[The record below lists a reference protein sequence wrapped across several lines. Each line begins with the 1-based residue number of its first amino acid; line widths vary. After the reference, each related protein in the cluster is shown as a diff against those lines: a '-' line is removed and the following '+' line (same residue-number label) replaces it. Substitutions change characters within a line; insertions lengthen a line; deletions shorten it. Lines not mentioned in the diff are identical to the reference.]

1 MQKLSFFVII
11 YTGDFM
17 TFKGRSK
24 FKERKYSYIRKKETE
39 NEEEEKILPKVGK
52 IVLYSPL
59 LLLGVV
65 GKIIDKN
72 SAKKDINTK
81 KFKEQHSSKQE
92 NNSKTKKD
100 NININNKKITIVPTK
115 NNFSLK
121 ENTNYISNNS
131 PKSMEISI
139 KEESNQVK
147 EIKKLEQKIF
157 LKLSK
162 KINFLENECQE
173 VQSKEYM
180 LNKYSSDK
188 QIYDEAIKIKQEVEA
203 LIKKVQEINETY
215 SILKDNELI
224 KDPSS
229 LNDSLLI
236 EDIIKYRD
244 MITNSEYDNIPKKIR
259 LLNAYENIND
269 LVEKL
274 KIKTD
279 NYYSIKTKRAKQ
291 LSNRDKK
298 YNQYKKK
305 TLNIKEINHKYDQ
318 SIKEYNEYQKEL
330 LNKINNIDIKTYT
343 EYKLKG
349 MDNFLSTTCRYLGL
363 MALFPLRGIIPR
375 IAMETKNTRK
385 ALNTMLDNIHYEKVE
400 RKTYEVGNYLNEID
414 NKIYSIKNV
423 KTDLT
428 KALFEVSKL
437 KEEFKDEFLK
447 YNLDEYDIA
456 YKKILQIEKNIFQ
469 NKNRLEEITKGLED
483 KKKIDVEVLKKVKK
497 LNS

>member
-17 TFKGRSK
+17 TFTGRSK

-72 SAKKDINTK
+72 STKKDINTK
-81 KFKEQHSSKQE
+81 KFKEQHSSKHE

-100 NININNKKITIVPTK
+100 SININNKKITIVPIK
-115 NNFSLK
+115 NNFPLK

-139 KEESNQVK
+139 LEESNQVK

-180 LNKYSSDK
+180 LSKYSSDK
-188 QIYDEAIKIKQEVEA
+188 QMYDEAIKIKQEVEA
-203 LIKKVQEINETY
+203 LIKKLQEINETY
-215 SILKDNELI
+215 NILKDKELI

-244 MITNSEYDNIPKKIR
+244 MITNSEYCNITKRIR

-269 LVEKL
+269 LLEKL

-279 NYYSIKTKRAKQ
+279 NYYRIKTKRVKQ
-291 LSNRDKK
+291 LSIRDKK
-298 YNQYKKK
+298 YNQSKKK
-305 TLNIKEINHKYDQ
+305 ALNIKEINHKYDQ
-318 SIKEYNEYQKEL
+318 SIKAYNEYQKEL

-349 MDNFLSTTCRYLGL
+349 MDNFLSTTCRYLCL

-375 IAMETKNTRK
+375 IAIETKNTRK
-385 ALNTMLDNIHYEKVE
+385 SLNTMLDNIHYEKVE

-414 NKIYSIKNV
+414 NKIYGIKYV

-456 YKKILQIEKNIFQ
+456 YKKILQIEKNILQ
-469 NKNRLEEITKGLED
+469 NKKRLEEITKGLED
-483 KKKIDVEVLKKVKK
+483 KKKMGVEVLKKVKK

>member
-1 MQKLSFFVII
+1 
-11 YTGDFM
+11 
-17 TFKGRSK
+17 
-24 FKERKYSYIRKKETE
+24 
-39 NEEEEKILPKVGK
+39 
-52 IVLYSPL
+52 
-59 LLLGVV
+59 
-65 GKIIDKN
+65 
-72 SAKKDINTK
+72 
-81 KFKEQHSSKQE
+81 
-92 NNSKTKKD
+92 
-100 NININNKKITIVPTK
+100 
-115 NNFSLK
+115 
-121 ENTNYISNNS
+121 
-131 PKSMEISI
+131 
-139 KEESNQVK
+139 
-147 EIKKLEQKIF
+147 
-157 LKLSK
+157 
-162 KINFLENECQE
+162 
-173 VQSKEYM
+173 M
-180 LNKYSSDK
+180 L
-188 QIYDEAIKIKQEVEA
+188 
-203 LIKKVQEINETY
+203 
-215 SILKDNELI
+215 
-224 KDPSS
+224 
-229 LNDSLLI
+229 
-236 EDIIKYRD
+236 
-244 MITNSEYDNIPKKIR
+244 
-259 LLNAYENIND
+259 
-269 LVEKL
+269 EKL

-279 NYYSIKTKRAKQ
+279 NYYSIKIKRAKQ

-456 YKKILQIEKNIFQ
+456 YKKILQIEKNILQ

>member
-1 MQKLSFFVII
+1 M
-11 YTGDFM
+11 G
-17 TFKGRSK
+17 
-24 FKERKYSYIRKKETE
+24 
-39 NEEEEKILPKVGK
+39 ILV
-52 IVLYSPL
+52 S
-59 LLLGVV
+59 
-65 GKIIDKN
+65 
-72 SAKKDINTK
+72 
-81 KFKEQHSSKQE
+81 
-92 NNSKTKKD
+92 
-100 NININNKKITIVPTK
+100 
-115 NNFSLK
+115 
-121 ENTNYISNNS
+121 
-131 PKSMEISI
+131 
-139 KEESNQVK
+139 EESNQVK

-157 LKLSK
+157 IKLSK

-180 LNKYSSDK
+180 QSKYSSDK
-188 QIYDEAIKIKQEVEA
+188 QIYDEAIKIKQEVEV
-203 LIKKVQEINETY
+203 LIKKLQEINETY
-215 SILKDNELI
+215 SILKDKELI

-269 LVEKL
+269 LLEKL

-279 NYYSIKTKRAKQ
+279 NYYSIKIKRAKQ

-363 MALFPLRGIIPR
+363 MALFLLRGIIPR

-456 YKKILQIEKNIFQ
+456 YKKILQIEKNILQ

>member
-17 TFKGRSK
+17 NFTGRSK

-39 NEEEEKILPKVGK
+39 NEKEEKKLPKIGK

-59 LLLGVV
+59 LLLGIV
-65 GKIIDKN
+65 GKIIDK
-72 SAKKDINTK
+72 SSTKKDINTK
-81 KFKEQHSSKQE
+81 KLKKQHSSKQE
-92 NNSKTKKD
+92 NKSKTKKG
-100 NININNKKITIVPTK
+100 NINRKKITIVPIK
-115 NNFSLK
+115 NDFSSK

-139 KEESNQVK
+139 LEESNQVK
-147 EIKKLEQKIF
+147 EIKRLEQKIF

-162 KINFLENECQE
+162 KINFIENECQE

-180 LNKYSSDK
+180 LSKYSSDK
-188 QIYDEAIKIKQEVEA
+188 QMYDEAIKIKQEVEA
-203 LIKKVQEINETY
+203 LIKKLQEINETY
-215 SILKDNELI
+215 NILKDKELI

-244 MITNSEYDNIPKKIR
+244 MITNSEYCNITKRIR

-269 LVEKL
+269 LLEKL

-279 NYYSIKTKRAKQ
+279 NYYRIKIKRVKQ
-291 LSNRDKK
+291 LSIRDKK
-298 YNQYKKK
+298 YNQSKKK
-305 TLNIKEINHKYDQ
+305 ALNIKEINHKYDQ

-349 MDNFLSTTCRYLGL
+349 MDNFLSTTCRYLCL
-363 MALFPLRGIIPR
+363 MTLFPLRGIIPR
-375 IAMETKNTRK
+375 IAIETKNTRK
-385 ALNTMLDNIHYEKVE
+385 SLNTMLDNIHYEKVE

-414 NKIYSIKNV
+414 NKIYSIKYV

-456 YKKILQIEKNIFQ
+456 YKKILQIEKNILQ
-469 NKNRLEEITKGLED
+469 NKKRLEEITKGLED
-483 KKKIDVEVLKKVKK
+483 KKKMGVEVLKKVKK